1 MLWWRLNNDTM
12 DSSEFRCV
20 LCFRTRIVK
29 CFNKERIWLFWAS
42 LDCWEEIELKN
53 LLCPAMLPRPRTPSP
68 SACCGNGCTPC
79 VMDLHQQ
86 VAWNL
91 GCVRKPGN
99 DWIYCQFYLGQEVE
113 MWERESSGREEKCST
128 LGKLQPLDYMEFEV
142 ATNTKLT
149 TEWHEG
155 SGDGEGFWK
164 Q

>member
-86 VAWNL
+86 VAMKSGMCAETWQWLNIL
-91 GCVRKPGN
+91 PILSWTGSGNVGKGKFGKRGEMFNFRKT
-99 DWIYCQFYLGQEVE
+99 
-113 MWERESSGREEKCST
+113 ST
-128 LGKLQPLDYMEFEV
+128 LGLHGVWGGHKYH
-142 ATNTKLT
+142 TNNWMT
-149 TEWHEG
+149 
-155 SGDGEGFWK
+155 SR
-164 Q
+164 